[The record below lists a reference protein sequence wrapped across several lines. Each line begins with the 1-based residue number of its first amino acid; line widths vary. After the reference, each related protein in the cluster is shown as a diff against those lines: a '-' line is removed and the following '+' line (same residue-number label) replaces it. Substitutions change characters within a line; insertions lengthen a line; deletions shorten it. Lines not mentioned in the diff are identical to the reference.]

1 MTTRGPNMEPISIFK
16 LAALSLACRQAFGL
30 ARQWRGVHQGLGCW
44 RDVQPAGRRP
54 GVLGG
59 RDRLVGWDLGVA
71 VSLGF
76 PRLAVDEGGRA
87 AVGAGR

>member
-1 MTTRGPNMEPISIFK
+1 MDSP
-16 LAALSLACRQAFGL
+16 
-30 ARQWRGVHQGLGCW
+30 VHHGGEESTKAW
-44 RDVQPAGRRP
+44 APGATSGHAGRRR

-87 AVGAGR
+87 AAGAGR

>member
-1 MTTRGPNMEPISIFK
+1 MTEAGDTDVDSPVHHGGQESTK
-16 LAALSLACRQAFGL
+16 AWALGATSG
-30 ARQWRGVHQGLGCW
+30 
-44 RDVQPAGRRP
+44 PAGRRR

-76 PRLAVDEGGRA
+76 PQLAVDEGDWA